1 MSEVT
6 IHYDEI
12 CIFRTSDKAWAVMW
26 GDTRSER
33 DKSLVF
39 LPKSQVEVDKSNK
52 TITLPE
58 WLAIEKGIECYD
70 VG

>member
-1 MSEVT
+1 MSDIT
-6 IHYDEI
+6 INYDSI
-12 CIFRTSDKAWAVMW
+12 CIFRTSEKAWAVTW
-26 GDTRSER
+26 GDTRSDR

-39 LPKSQVEVDKSNK
+39 LPKNMVQVDEVAR

-58 WLAIEKGIECYD
+58 WLAVEKGIECYD